1 MMTAEPLHRPSPSHQ
16 WWGLAG
22 FAVAVLAVAVVGSVA
37 AADAGQQYLSLSRP
51 SWAPPS
57 WLFGPVWTVL
67 YILIAL
73 SGWLVWRQIGFGREI
88 AVYAIQLIFNAAWT
102 PLFFGGDRFGLA
114 FADIAVLW
122 VLIGVNIVLFWR
134 VSKPAA
140 WMLVPYW
147 AWVSFAGAL
156 NLAVWQL
163 NT

>member
-1 MMTAEPLHRPSPSHQ
+1 MTAELSHRRTPSHQ
-16 WWGLAG
+16 WWGLVV
-22 FAVAVLAVAVVGSVA
+22 FAAAVIAVAVVGSFA
-37 AADAGQQYLSLSRP
+37 AADAGQQYLSLRRP

-57 WLFGPVWTVL
+57 WLFGPVWALL
-67 YILIAL
+67 YLLIAL
-73 SGWLVWRQIGFGREI
+73 SGWLVWRRTGLGKEM
-88 AVYAIQLIFNAAWT
+88 AVYAAQLILNAAWT

-122 VLIGVNIVLFWR
+122 VLIGVTIAVFWP

-147 AWVSFAGAL
+147 AWVSFAAAL
-156 NLAVWQL
+156 NFAVWQL